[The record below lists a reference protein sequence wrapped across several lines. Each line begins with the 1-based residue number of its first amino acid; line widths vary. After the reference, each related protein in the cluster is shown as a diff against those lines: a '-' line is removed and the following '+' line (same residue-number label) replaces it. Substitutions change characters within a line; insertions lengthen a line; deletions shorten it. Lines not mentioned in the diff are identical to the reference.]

1 MIRRLL
7 RAAQLLALLLAG
19 ALCIPGFAQIS
30 NGTIRGTVTDSTGA
44 VLPNA
49 TVNLINQGTAE
60 QYTDQSNKEGY
71 YTFTALSPGEYVLK
85 ASAPGFETWKG
96 SLTLRVAQEAVI
108 DAKLKPGA
116 VQETIT
122 VSDVTPIVDVGDGT
136 LSDVKDSALLETLP
150 TQSNNFLN
158 KLNFSPG
165 VIANGFAGQGNP
177 SGTPGAGAWTRVDG
191 VVGGSM
197 NYASDGQQIND
208 RNTNEIQYTAQ
219 SQETIQELK
228 VTTSNGGAE
237 YGQPGQVELVTKGGT
252 NVFHGEVHELYQD
265 GGLEAKSFN
274 TTPHHMARNDFGGQ
288 FGGPVRIPKLYNGK
302 DKTFFFFDAN
312 KLIQHGF
319 ASDIEGVPDAAFT
332 RPQSDGSYDFSGYK
346 DFNGNPVKIY
356 DPLTTALS
364 TGDGVVCPKAYSAG
378 SYCRKQFAGNI
389 IPAGR
394 VNKTA
399 ALVASYIPTPN
410 ISGANDWQG
419 SNWENP
425 LATGLDD
432 ILRYTGKADRVIGSG
447 RLSGRYT
454 YVDEST
460 LAPYDGTLLNP
471 NVHLF
476 GGHNGALSYTG
487 PIRGTMVNEARLG
500 VQIFRAY
507 TGPQPISPPITQTL
521 GLPTYP
527 NTIAWPG
534 FYFWDINNNYAYTA
548 IDRNNP
554 KNAPNQNIALG
565 DNLSWVRGRHEM
577 KFGAAFTDLRL
588 STYEIGQPGG
598 SYNFSGTFT
607 GIQDP
612 TTTISQQTQL
622 FDTGAGLADMLLGY
636 TDQVSL
642 NTYPRFHTHQSDTDA
657 FAQDNWK
664 LTPRLTLNLGL
675 RYEYWSPYTDAGGL
689 GANLL
694 FNNNFPGTEA
704 AGYPAWLG
712 QSNPIVVIPDH
723 GSSQDPNVIKAYQN
737 ATPALQIETAT
748 AGGQPSSLWNMP
760 RYNFVPRIGAAF
772 RLNDKTVLRGGYGIY
787 QWTMPLVQYQQ
798 NTRKNQ
804 PFSFAI
810 HNNTA
815 SNENY
820 QTEAELT
827 YPNGPS
833 TNGNQSSADRIL
845 GTANT
850 TIDTTQLSPV
860 WNSGWL
866 DAPWQ
871 TNYKPQQVQEW
882 NFTVERNLPAGWAFS
897 VGYEGNHSS
906 HLVDYDPINA
916 LVPRELVPSN
926 ATVSSRLAYP
936 NFTASSTNDMDLLSW
951 IGYAN
956 HNQMI
961 GEIKHNYHNF
971 VFQSYFTWQRTL
983 GTAEGGVKSFGGLE
997 LQPAALTN
1005 NAPLNQ
1011 RLRAIYARDGQLP
1024 EKNFVVNGHYDLPF
1038 GKGQRFL
1045 AGTTGLASAVVTGW
1059 NTSAYYAWRSGLPF
1073 SSSYYNPNPN
1083 EGASTI
1089 LAPGKTGILPKNQ
1102 RTKAE
1107 WFDASVWDASTGK
1120 AYTGQSFVLRQSQLD
1135 WDLLSN
1141 VPRNNLTGPGFWE
1154 SDATLDKLTPIG
1166 EHMKLDLQLQVFN
1179 LFNHVSWGLP
1189 DNTSGIISSAVTNY
1203 QPRLMQF
1210 QGKIVF

>member
-7 RAAQLLALLLAG
+7 RAASLLTLLLVG

-30 NGTIRGTVTDSTGA
+30 NGTIRGTVMDSTGA

-49 TVNLINQGTAE
+49 TVTLVNEGTAE

-71 YTFTALSPGEYVLK
+71 YTFTALSPGEYVVK
-85 ASAPGFETWKG
+85 VSAPGFETWKG

-108 DAKLKPGA
+108 DTKLKPGA
-116 VQETIT
+116 AQETVT
-122 VSDVTPIVDVGDGT
+122 VTEVTPIVNTADGT
-136 LSDVKDSALLETLP
+136 LSDVKDAALLNTLP
-150 TQSNNFLN
+150 TQANNFLG

-165 VIANGFAGQGNP
+165 VIANGFGGQGNP
-177 SGTPGAGAWTRVDG
+177 SSTPGAGAWTRVNG

-208 RNTNEIQYTAQ
+208 RNTNEVQYTAQ
-219 SQETIQELK
+219 SQTTIQELK

-237 YGQPGQVELVTKGGT
+237 YGQPGQVEIVTKAGS
-252 NVFHGEVHELYQD
+252 NVFHGEVRELYQD
-265 GGLEAKSFN
+265 GGLQAKAPN
-274 TTPHHMARNDFGGQ
+274 TTPHHHARNDFGGQ

-302 DKTFFFFDAN
+302 DKTFFFFDVN
-312 KLIQHGF
+312 KMIDHGF
-319 ASDIEGVPDAAFT
+319 ATDIEGVPNAAFT
-332 RPQSDGSYDFSGYK
+332 RPQSDGSYDFSAYK
-346 DFNGNPVKIY
+346 DVNGAPVTIY
-356 DPLTTALS
+356 DPLTTTLS
-364 TGDGVVCPKAYSAG
+364 DGTVGTCPLSFAAG
-378 SYCRKQFAGNI
+378 TYCRTAFPGNK
-389 IPAGR
+389 IPASR
-394 VNKTA
+394 VNAIGAK
-399 ALVASYIPTPN
+399 VAGYIPLPN
-410 ISGANDWQG
+410 IPGANDWQG
-419 SNWENP
+419 NNWANP
-425 LATGLDD
+425 LSTSLDS
-432 ILRYTGKADRVIGSG
+432 ILRYTAKADQMIGSG
-447 RLSGRYT
+447 RLSARYT

-460 LAPYDGTLLNP
+460 LSPFNGTLLNP

-476 GGHNGALSYTG
+476 GGHNGVISYTQ
-487 PIRGTMVNEARLG
+487 PFHGTMVNEARLG
-500 VQIFRAY
+500 VQVFRAF
-507 TGPQPISPPITQTL
+507 TGPQPISPPITQML

-527 NTIAWPG
+527 NTIAWPS
-534 FYFWDINNNYAYTA
+534 FYFTDINNQYTYTG

-554 KNAPNQNIALG
+554 KNAPNQNITAG
-565 DNLSWVRGRHEM
+565 DNFSWVRGRHEM
-577 KFGAAFTDLRL
+577 KFGFAFTDLRL
-588 STYEIGQPGG
+588 STYEVGQPGG
-598 SYNFSGTFT
+598 GYNFSGTFT

-612 TTTISQQTQL
+612 TTAISDQVQL
-622 FDTGAGLADMLLGY
+622 YDTGAGLADMLLGY
-636 TDQVSL
+636 TDQVAL

-664 LTPRLTLNLGL
+664 LTPRLTLNLGV

-694 FNNNFPGTEA
+694 FNNTFTGT
-704 AGYPAWLG
+704 AGTGFPAWFS

-723 GSSQDPNVIKAYQN
+723 GSSQDPVAIKAYEN
-737 ATPALQIETAT
+737 ATPALQIETAAA
-748 AGGQPSSLWNMP
+748 AGAPSSLWSMP
-760 RYNFVPRIGAAF
+760 KYNFVPRIGVAF

-804 PFSFAI
+804 PFSYSI
-810 HNNTA
+810 NNNTDNNNNSTA
-815 SNENY
+815 
-820 QTEAELT
+820 AELT
-827 YPNGPS
+827 YPNGPG
-833 TNGNQSSADRIL
+833 TYGNQSSADRIL

-850 TIDTTQLSPV
+850 TIDTTQLTPGF
-860 WNSGWL
+860 NGGWL
-866 DAPWQ
+866 EAPWQ

-882 NFTVERNLPAGWAFS
+882 NFTIERKLPGEWAFS

-916 LVPRELVPSN
+916 LVPRELVPTS
-926 ATVSSRLAYP
+926 ASVADRRAYP
-936 NFTASSTNDMDLLSW
+936 NFSTSNTNDMDLLSW

-956 HNQMI
+956 HNQLI

-971 VFQSYFTWQRTL
+971 IFQSYATWQRTL

-997 LQPAALTN
+997 VQPSALTN

-1024 EKNFVVNGHYDLPF
+1024 EKNFVINGHYDLPF

-1045 AGTTGLASAVVTGW
+1045 AGTTGVASAVISGW
-1059 NTSAYYAWRSGLPF
+1059 NTSAFYAWRSGLPF
-1073 SSSYYNPNPN
+1073 SSAYYSANPNG
-1083 EGASTI
+1083 GASTI

-1107 WFDASVWDASTGK
+1107 WFDARVWDASQGS
-1120 AYTGQSFVLRQSQLD
+1120 AYAGEPFILRQNPLD
-1135 WDLLSN
+1135 KDLLSN
-1141 VPRNNLTGPGFWE
+1141 IPRNTLTGPGFWE

-1166 EHMKLDLQLQVFN
+1166 EHMKFDLQLQVFN
-1179 LFNHVSWGLP
+1179 VFNHVSWGLP
-1189 DNTSGIISSAVTNY
+1189 SASNGIISSAVTGY